1 MDISFK
7 LGSKQ
12 NSNLKMQLNQY
23 NKILNNQ
30 KNMILALNQQNAL
43 RQQQQQVV
51 APAPV
56 AAPVAAPVVVPAPV
70 VAPVVDPVVA
80 PVVAPASMNNQPH
93 AVKKLPKK
101 GFNVL
106 F

>member
-30 KNMILALNQQNAL
+30 KNMILALHQQNAL
-43 RQQQQQVV
+43 RQQQQVVAHAPVV

-56 AAPVAAPVVVPAPV
+56 VAHVVAPAPV
-70 VAPVVDPVVA
+70 VAH
-80 PVVAPASMNNQPH
+80 VVAPASMNNQPH

>member
-23 NKILNNQ
+23 NNILNNQ

-43 RQQQQQVV
+43 RQQQQVV

-56 AAPVAAPVVVPAPV
+56 AAPVAAPVVAPVAAPVAAPV
-70 VAPVVDPVVA
+70 VAPVVA
-80 PVVAPASMNNQPH
+80 ASMHSQPND
-93 AVKKLPKK
+93 VKKLPKK